1 MSKRILVVDD
11 DSQVL
16 KYLVETLASVG
27 YDTIAFEHF
36 EEARLHLA
44 AGRPDLL
51 LTDVRLGAF
60 NGLQL
65 ALYAREKYKD
75 VPVIVL
81 TGYEDPTLRS
91 EAVKWGAE
99 FIVKPVR
106 REELLQRVAFALG
119 GGKGTQPK
127 QDESEG

>member
-11 DSQVL
+11 DSHVL
-16 KYLVETLASVG
+16 KYLVEALSAAG
-27 YDTIAFEHF
+27 YDTVAFDHY

-51 LTDVRLGAF
+51 LTDVRLGPF

-65 ALYAREKYKD
+65 VLFAREKYHD

-81 TGYEDPTLRS
+81 TGYEDPTLRA
-91 EAVKWGAE
+91 EAVKFGAE

-106 REELLQRVAFALG
+106 LEELLQRVAFALG
-119 GGKGTQPK
+119 GGKGTQPD
-127 QDESEG
+127 QQQ

>member
-11 DSQVL
+11 DNHVL
-16 KYLVETLASVG
+16 KFMVETLTAAG
-27 YDTIAFEHF
+27 YDTVAFDHF

-51 LTDVRLGAF
+51 ITDVRLGAF

-65 ALYAREKYKD
+65 ALIAHEKYHD

-81 TGYEDPTLRS
+81 TGFEDPTLRA
-91 EAVKWGAE
+91 EAVKSGAE
-99 FIVKPVR
+99 FIIKPVR
-106 REELLQRVAFALG
+106 RDELLQRVAFALG
-119 GGKGTQPK
+119 EGKGTQPG
-127 QDESEG
+127 QQQ